1 MLKLL
6 LKVWFCIGRWPRP
19 LYVRVSG
26 ILGLTLAALLWLF
39 AKRRKHVMQTNLALC
54 FPEKSAQERALLAK
68 RHLRLYLQ
76 TFFDRAWLWQAD
88 EVFIRQQVQ
97 LEGLDILQ
105 QCQQQGPVILLA
117 PHFLGLDAGWTR
129 LSLETSMVTM
139 YSNQK
144 SQMLNDLIRTGRQ
157 RFGLQSLMSRQ
168 EGIKPVIRQLK
179 AGKPLY
185 YLPDMDFGA
194 KDAVFVPF
202 FGVLAATVTAVAR
215 IARLLGAQVLPCPTF
230 VTSNGYRTVIM
241 SPLANFPGD
250 DDVLATTAINQMIES
265 LVLDHPPEYL
275 WLHKRFKTRPP
286 GQSVMYD

>member
-1 MLKLL
+1 MQKLL
-6 LKVWFCIGRWPRP
+6 LKAWFFIGRWPRP

-26 ILGLTLAALLWLF
+26 VLVLTLATLLWLF
-39 AKRRKHVMQTNLALC
+39 AKRRKHVMQTNLGLC
-54 FPEKSAQERALLAK
+54 FPEKSPQERTRIAK
-68 RHLRLYLQ
+68 QHLRLYLR
-76 TFFDRAWLWQAD
+76 TFFDRAWLWQAH
-88 EVFIRQQVQ
+88 ELFIRQQVQ

-144 SQMLNDLIRTGRQ
+144 NRELNDLIRTGRQ
-157 RFGLQSLMSRQ
+157 RFGDQALMSRQ
-168 EGIKPVIRQLK
+168 DGIKSVIRQLK
-179 AGKPLY
+179 VGKPLY

-202 FGVLAATVTAVAR
+202 FGVSAATVTAVAR
-215 IARLLGAQVLPCPTF
+215 IARLLGAQVLPCPTYI
-230 VTSNGYRTVIM
+230 TANGYRTVIM
-241 SPLANFPGD
+241 NPLQNFPDVD
-250 DDVLATTAINQMIES
+250 DLVATTAINQLIES
-265 LVLDHPPEYL
+265 LVLEHTPEYF

-286 GQSVMYD
+286 GQASLYD